1 MGVRRDLNWPNDR
14 VYSKL
19 YERRKG
25 VHKGLRFVWVSRSRE
40 PISERESILEEVF
53 DLEARSHR

>member
-1 MGVRRDLNWPNDR
+1 MNWLNDR

-19 YERRKG
+19 YERREG
-25 VHKGLRFVWVSRSRE
+25 VHKGLHFVWVSRSRE

-53 DLEARSHR
+53 DLEARSHG